1 MRAPPHR
8 AHYHRHGGRRRLCGP
23 APDCRRWLVVLAA
36 LLLVDLVQAAASEGG
51 QQWVFSTVDR
61 QSCDDACAALSGGSP
76 RPCIGERFREVVS
89 ETYFV
94 ENVQGGADCGAVYGL
109 VPESDCPYSDIP
121 QSQCWWGDH
130 GDCSSTTS
138 SGSRR
143 FCPCA
148 CPSGAYSDTGDAS
161 ACKP

>member
-1 MRAPPHR
+1 M
-8 AHYHRHGGRRRLCGP
+8 
-23 APDCRRWLVVLAA
+23 LAA
-36 LLLVDLVQAAASEGG
+36 LQLLLLGGLVQAAFSAGG
-51 QQWVFSTVDR
+51 QQWVFSTVGG

-76 RPCIGERFREVVS
+76 RPCMGGRFSEVAS

-94 ENVQGGADCGAVYGL
+94 ENVKGGADCGGGVVG
-109 VPESDCPYSDIP
+109 PYSGSSYSDMP
-121 QSQCWWGDH
+121 LRRTSDSQCRWGSG
-130 GDCSSTTS
+130 GDCSSTAS
-138 SGSRR
+138 SGVRR

>member
-1 MRAPPHR
+1 MRARPR
-8 AHYHRHGGRRRLCGP
+8 RDHYNRRRRPCGP

-51 QQWVFSTVDR
+51 QQWSLSTVDG
-61 QSCDDACAALSGGSP
+61 QSCDAACAALSGGSP
-76 RPCIGERFREVVS
+76 RPCMGARFSEVAS

-94 ENVQGGADCGAVYGL
+94 ENVQGGADCGSGVDG
-109 VPESDCPYSDIP
+109 PSSDANLPSRRTSNSVCL
-121 QSQCWWGDH
+121 WGSR
-130 GDCSSTTS
+130 GDCSSTHS
-138 SGSRR
+138 SYRR

>member
-1 MRAPPHR
+1 MEAFF
-8 AHYHRHGGRRRLCGP
+8 GP
-23 APDCRRWLVVLAA
+23 SGSLPCTACPAGHVSAA
-36 LLLVDLVQAAASEGG
+36 GSTDASACKPTTSAGG
-51 QQWVFSTVDR
+51 QQWSLSTADG

-76 RPCIGERFREVVS
+76 RPCMGARFSEVAS

-94 ENVQGGADCGAVYGL
+94 ENVQGGADCGGGVSGPSSWSGA
-109 VPESDCPYSDIP
+109 PSRAPSDSKCLWGPY
-121 QSQCWWGDH
+121 
-130 GDCSSTTS
+130 GDCSSA
-138 SGSRR
+138 GGGDRR